1 MDGISNSAF
10 APSMKLT
17 SAQVVQIL
25 YNLEGQPTVT
35 GQCTFTDLLTKK

>member
-17 SAQVVQIL
+17 RAQVVQIL